1 MRYIYRKGET
11 VRACFS
17 YATCFFPVPHFFILI
32 FSSLLPLPF
41 SRNQPDCLSVPL
53 LIICHSLKLLILL
66 PHPFI
71 PFLSFHSR
79 LQQHWILDHRNQFP
93 SGFVTTVDAETA
105 SILKASRFQHEFDFN
120 KLPPSACGV
129 PSTEPERDDPFVLA
143 AAGGDSAN
151 GQSCCPPSDSSAKG
165 KCC

>member
-1 MRYIYRKGET
+1 MGDSRRLVSFAPTTSLSITPRLKKNSGDL
-11 VRACFS
+11 
-17 YATCFFPVPHFFILI
+17 ILYQRHTG
-32 FSSLLPLPF
+32 FSS
-41 SRNQPDCLSVPL
+41 
-53 LIICHSLKLLILL
+53 CHHRKIRIHQVVYSGEIEE
-66 PHPFI
+66 HE
-71 PFLSFHSR
+71 
-79 LQQHWILDHRNQFP
+79 QHWILGHRNQFP

-151 GQSCCPPSDSSAKG
+151 GQSCCPPSDSSARG